1 MQWRYDTLIEQSVS
15 DIMKEI
21 AESNP
26 PIALENQQISNTEA
40 EGESE

>member
-1 MQWRYDTLIEQSVS
+1 
-15 DIMKEI
+15 MKEI

-26 PIALENQQISNTEA
+26 PTELENQQTSNTEA

>member
-1 MQWRYDTLIEQSVS
+1 MQWRYNTMIEQTVS

-26 PIALENQQISNTEA
+26 PQELENQQQSNTEA
-40 EGESE
+40 KGESE

>member
-1 MQWRYDTLIEQSVS
+1 MIEQTVS

-26 PIALENQQISNTEA
+26 PQELENQQQSNTEA
-40 EGESE
+40 KGESE

>member
-1 MQWRYDTLIEQSVS
+1 MIEQSVS

-21 AESNP
+21 AETNP
-26 PIALENQQISNTEA
+26 PTELENQQTSNTEA

>member
-1 MQWRYDTLIEQSVS
+1 MIEQSVS

-21 AESNP
+21 AESSP
-26 PIALENQQISNTEA
+26 PTSLENQQTSNTEA

>member
-1 MQWRYDTLIEQSVS
+1 LIEQSVS

-21 AESNP
+21 AETNP
-26 PIALENQQISNTEA
+26 PTALENQQTSNTEA

>member
-1 MQWRYDTLIEQSVS
+1 MIEKTVS

-26 PIALENQQISNTEA
+26 PTALENQQLSNTKTK
-40 EGESE
+40 GESE

>member
-1 MQWRYDTLIEQSVS
+1 MIEQTVS

-26 PIALENQQISNTEA
+26 PTALENQQTSNTKTK
-40 EGESE
+40 GESE

>member
-1 MQWRYDTLIEQSVS
+1 MIEQTVS

-26 PIALENQQISNTEA
+26 PTELENQQTSNIKTK
-40 EGESE
+40 GESE

>member
-1 MQWRYDTLIEQSVS
+1 MTEQSVS

-21 AESNP
+21 AETNP
-26 PIALENQQISNTEA
+26 PTELENQQQSNTEA